1 MTPVVLASTSAVR
14 RTLLAAAGLSFTAIS
29 PGVDEEAVKTE
40 MLAKG
45 EGPKAVAQ
53 ALADIKAQRV
63 SREMSGLVI
72 GADQTLDLDGA
83 LFDKVPTLAA
93 ARERLVMLRG
103 REHRLHAGV
112 AIARAGAV
120 IWRKTVTTRLV
131 MRGFSDA
138 WLDDYLARNAEAAL
152 SSVGCYHLEGEGAQM
167 FEAVEGDYFSI
178 LGLPLLDVMAC
189 LREHG
194 ALEA

>member
-93 ARERLVMLRG
+93 ARERLVVLRG

-112 AIARAGAV
+112 AIAKAGAV

>member
-93 ARERLVMLRG
+93 ARERLVILRG

-112 AIARAGAV
+112 AIAQAGAV

>member
-93 ARERLVMLRG
+93 ARERLIMLRG

>member
-1 MTPVVLASTSAVR
+1 MTRIVLASTSAVR
-14 RTLLAAAGLSFTAIS
+14 RTLLAAAGLSFTALS

-53 ALADIKAQRV
+53 ALADIKAERV
-63 SREMSGLVI
+63 SREMDGLVI

-83 LFDKVPTLAA
+83 LFDKVPNIAA
-93 ARERLVMLRG
+93 ARARLVMLRG

-112 AIARAGAV
+112 AVAKAGAV
-120 IWRKTVTTRLV
+120 IWRKTVTTRLT

-138 WLDDYLARNAEAAL
+138 YLDDYLARNAEAAL
-152 SSVGCYHLEGEGAQM
+152 SSVGCYHLEGEGAQL
-167 FEAVEGDYFSI
+167 FDTVEGDYFSI

-194 ALEA
+194 ALET

>member
-1 MTPVVLASTSAVR
+1 MTPIVLASTSAVR

-40 MLAKG
+40 MLARG

-63 SREMSGLVI
+63 SREMAGLVI

-83 LFDKVPTLAA
+83 LFDKVADIAA

-112 AIARAGAV
+112 AVARAGGV

-131 MRGFSDA
+131 MRDFSDA

-152 SSVGCYHLEGEGAQM
+152 SSVGCYHLEGEGAQL
-167 FEAVEGDYFSI
+167 FDTVEGDYFSI

-194 ALEA
+194 ALET

>member
-112 AIARAGAV
+112 AIAKAGAV

>member
-14 RTLLAAAGLSFTAIS
+14 RTLLAAAGLSFTAIA
-29 PGVDEEAVKTE
+29 PGVDEESVKSE
-40 MLAKG
+40 MLARG
-45 EGPKAVAQ
+45 EGPAAVAQ
-53 ALADIKAQRV
+53 ALAEIKAQRV
-63 SREMSGLVI
+63 SREMAGLVI

-83 LFDKVPTLAA
+83 LFDKVPDIAA
-93 ARERLVMLRG
+93 ARERLVLLRG
-103 REHRLHAGV
+103 REHHLHAGV

-131 MRGFSDA
+131 MRDFSDA

-167 FEAVEGDYFSI
+167 FEMAQGDYFSI